1 MVTETKPSM
10 KLRQVGEA
18 TSAKCGATFI
28 DLEFIKLL
36 GRRLGPE
43 YFMKLSDG
51 RPVESFAANTAF
63 GEGISVVLKQFDDE
77 MKKDYAGHSEPT
89 KLTLP
94 GELYELTDHERGI
107 DEGEITITK

>member
-18 TSAKCGATFI
+18 TTAKCGATFI

-36 GRRLGPE
+36 GRKLGPE
-43 YFMKLSDG
+43 YFMILSDG
-51 RPVESFAANTAF
+51 RPVESFSANSAF
-63 GEGISVVLKQFDDE
+63 GEGISAVLKQFDDE
-77 MKKDYAGHSEPT
+77 MKKDYDGHAEPT

-94 GELYELTDHERGI
+94 GDLYELTNPDRGI
-107 DEGEITITK
+107 IDGEITITK